1 MVLFTRVSAALA
13 RGEEL
18 HDLHL
23 AVFFFFYYFFG
34 NASPIYNVPMVLS
47 EAIII

>member
-18 HDLHL
+18 HDLRL
-23 AVFFFFYYFFG
+23 AVFFFYYFFG

>member
-23 AVFFFFYYFFG
+23 AVFFYYFFG